1 MPDTS
6 GSTYNDPETG
16 KPTKLKSWG
25 LTPEQEA
32 NLKKS
37 NASDAKTGTNPDAP
51 KPFMGMGRRSRKKS
65 GKRNGKKTRKGGRR

>member
-25 LTPEQEA
+25 LTAEQEA

-37 NASDAKTGTNPDAP
+37 NTADAKTGTNPDAP

-65 GKRNGKKTRKGGRR
+65 GKRKDKKTRKGGRR